1 MYIHRAGRGILI
13 KYFGIFMAIIA
24 ALALLFPD
32 QQQLSIGLSIFLGSI
47 YLWMMLFF
55 RIPDRKF
62 VIDESAVIAPADGKV
77 VVIEKTM
84 PDEYLKGARIQVSI
98 FMSPFNIHIN
108 RAPISGEVSYH
119 KYHEGKYFLAYH
131 PKSSK
136 ENEHNTYAI
145 KNNKTEIMLKQ
156 IAGKMA
162 RRILYYAKPGQ
173 QLNQHD
179 EIGFIRFGSRVDL
192 FLPLDA
198 EIMVSLGDQVRSGQS
213 IIAKLA

>member
-13 KYFGIFMAIIA
+13 KYFGIFMALITA
-24 ALALLFPD
+24 HALLLPD
-32 QQQLSIGLSIFLGSI
+32 HQGISIGLSFFLGLI
-47 YLWMMLFF
+47 FLWMMLFF
-55 RIPDRKF
+55 RIPERKMVF
-62 VIDESAVIAPADGKV
+62 DETVVIAPADGKV
-77 VVIEKTM
+77 VVIEKTF
-84 PDEYLKGARIQVSI
+84 PDEYLKNARIQISI

-119 KYHEGKYFLAYH
+119 KYHEGKYFVAYH

-145 KNNKTEIMLKQ
+145 KNNKHEIMLKQ

-173 QLNQHD
+173 KLRQND

-198 EIMVSLGDQVRSGQS
+198 EISVKLGEEVRSGQS
-213 IIAKLA
+213 IIAKLT

>member
-1 MYIHRAGRGILI
+1 MYLHRAGRGILI
-13 KYFGIFMAIIA
+13 KYFGIFTAIIA

-32 QQQLSIGLSIFLGSI
+32 HPQFSIGLSIILGSI

-55 RIPDRKF
+55 RIPNRKML
-62 VIDESAVIAPADGKV
+62 IDETAVIAPADGKV
-77 VVIEKTM
+77 VVIEKTI
-84 PDEYLKGARIQVSI
+84 PDEYLKDPRIQVSI

-119 KYHEGKYFLAYH
+119 KYHKGKYLVAYH

-145 KNNKTEIMLKQ
+145 KNNKCEIMLKQ

-173 QLNQHD
+173 KLKQND

-192 FLPLDA
+192 FLPLNA
-198 EIMVSLGDQVRSGQS
+198 EICVNLGQQVRSGQS